1 MIKQLRAEPGFSWN
15 EDQNMVI
22 ANDAAWDAYIA
33 VCSYPEMLFMYLW
46 LTSDYDKPPETS

>member
-15 EDQNMVI
+15 EEQNMVI

-33 VCSYPEMLFMYLW
+33 VRSFPAIHFMHLW
-46 LTSDYDKPPETS
+46 LMSDFGELPEAS